1 MQKNTGKWFH
11 WRKAEK
17 MPKKTL
23 RHSKKLFKTPQT
35 LDTVKLRPHVTAHAY
50 ITTITADPGSQETAQ
65 HQANKGNAKPW
76 QEMPQQAT
84 KNAKK
89 HLRHANYYA
98 TCS

>member
-1 MQKNTGKWFH
+1 MGENT
-11 WRKAEK
+11 
-17 MPKKTL
+17 KTL
-23 RHSKKLFKTPQT
+23 QKTDRNAPNTRHSKTPT
-35 LDTVKLRPHVTAHAY
+35 TCNGTRIH
-50 ITTITADPGSQETAQ
+50 TTITADLGSQETAR

-89 HLRHANYYA
+89 HLRHANHYA